1 MSERELLPVAS
12 GRRTLRSAGA
22 LLRPRVWTVVLALA
36 VLLAGTLA
44 GLLVPP
50 LVGHIVDLVTGRRGA
65 GSITWP
71 AILLVAAALA
81 QGALSAAGLAEL
93 ARAGENALAELRE
106 RFLARALRL
115 PLDQLERAGSGDL
128 TSRVTGDVTVIAE
141 AVRRALP
148 ALIGSLLTIVSTLAG
163 MAVLDWRFLPAA
175 LVAVPVQL
183 HTARWYS
190 RRAGPL
196 YAEQRAAAGA
206 QQHAL
211 LGTIDGAATLRA
223 LRLTGRHLG
232 RVERRSQAAVDMS
245 LRGVALQTRFYT
257 RLHVGEYAGLCAVL
271 AVGFV
276 LVRDGSATVGGA
288 TAAALYFHGL
298 FGPINMALALVDD
311 AQSAAAGLRRLV
323 GVADLPTPAERN
335 DADVPTER
343 ADVRT
348 DGAAAAPA
356 DTAATLETGVGA
368 SGDAPRT
375 PGDGIGTPEDPP
387 RTPGDGIGTPED
399 PPRTPGDGIGTLRD
413 ASVTARALGHAYVPG
428 RPVLSD
434 VTLDVAAGERVAL
447 VGASGAGKTTL
458 AKLIAGVHRPG
469 TGSVLVGGHPPVPG
483 AHVVLVTQEVHVFAG
498 TLADDLRLA
507 APDARDAELCAALDR
522 VGALGWAEGL
532 PERLATRVGDGGHTL
547 TVAEA
552 QQLAFARLVLADPR
566 VVILD
571 EATAEAG
578 SAGARVLE
586 ASAEA
591 ALEGRTALV
600 VAHRLTQ
607 AAAADRVIV
616 LDAGRIAETGTH
628 AELLAAA
635 GTYAAL
641 WSAWSQQRR

>member
-1 MSERELLPVAS
+1 MNERELLPVAS
-12 GRRTLRSAGA
+12 GRRTLRSVGA
-22 LLRPRVWTVVLALA
+22 LLRPRVWAVVLALA
-36 VLLAGTLA
+36 ILLAGTLA
-44 GLLVPP
+44 GLFVPP
-50 LVGHIVDLVTGRRGA
+50 LVGRIVDLVTGRRGA

-71 AILLVAAALA
+71 AVLLVAAALA

-115 PLDQLERAGSGDL
+115 PLEQIERAGSGDL

-141 AVRRALP
+141 AVRRAIP
-148 ALIGSLLTIVSTLAG
+148 ALIGSLLTIVATLAG

-190 RRAGPL
+190 RRAGPV

-211 LGTIDGAATLRA
+211 LGTIDGAATIRA
-223 LRLTGRHLG
+223 LRLTRRHLG
-232 RVERRSQAAVDMS
+232 RVERRSQAAVDLS
-245 LRGVALQTRFYT
+245 LRGVALQTRFYS

-276 LVRDGSATVGGA
+276 LVRHGSATVGVA

-311 AQSAAAGLRRLV
+311 AQAAAAGLRRLV
-323 GVADLPTPAERN
+323 GVADLPVPADADGAGTPA
-335 DADVPTER
+335 
-343 ADVRT
+343 
-348 DGAAAAPA
+348 
-356 DTAATLETGVGA
+356 
-368 SGDAPRT
+368 
-375 PGDGIGTPEDPP
+375 
-387 RTPGDGIGTPED
+387 
-399 PPRTPGDGIGTLRD
+399 D

-428 RPVLSD
+428 RPVLRD

-469 TGSVLVGGHPPVPG
+469 TGTVQVGGGTPVPG

-507 APDARDAELCAALDR
+507 APDATDAELRAALDL
-522 VGALGWAEGL
+522 VGALGWAGGL
-532 PERLATRVGDGGHTL
+532 PEQLATRVGDGGHAL

-586 ASAEA
+586 AAAEA
-591 ALEGRTALV
+591 ALKGRTALV

-607 AAAADRVIV
+607 AAAADRVVV
-616 LDAGRIAETGTH
+616 LDTGRIAETGTH
-628 AELLAAA
+628 AELLAAT
-635 GTYAAL
+635 GPYAAL
-641 WSAWSQQRR
+641 WSAWSRQRR